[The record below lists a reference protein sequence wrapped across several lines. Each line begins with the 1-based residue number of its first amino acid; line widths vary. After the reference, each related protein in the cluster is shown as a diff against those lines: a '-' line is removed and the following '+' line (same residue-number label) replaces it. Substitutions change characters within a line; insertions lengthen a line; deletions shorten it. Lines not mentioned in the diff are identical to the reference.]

1 MVEGT
6 KTPISE
12 RITEEVQDELIEM
25 LPVFLR
31 TMNLLKM
38 VGDTMTEETIVSV
51 TQKAERSADLLN
63 FLGDE
68 RLTTLLT
75 ALVDKSEQLAGLL
88 NVMDR
93 LSVLQNNGALDRLFE
108 LAEGVGVFTDA
119 LTEPT
124 VQHLVN
130 KTVPLLELGERV
142 ASSPILNSTTAI
154 LGAVE
159 KTVEEMKTASPP
171 TLSVMRLLKV
181 MKQKEMQQALHFGVS
196 LMKNLSDVK

>member
-63 FLGDE
+63 ILGDE

-93 LSVLQNNGALDRLFE
+93 LSVLQKNGTLDRLFE
-108 LAEGVGVFTDA
+108 LAEVVGVFTDA

-142 ASSPILNSTTAI
+142 AASPILNSTTAI
-154 LGAVE
+154 LDAVE

-171 TLSVMRLLKV
+171 TLSVMGLLKA